1 MPPLPGS
8 AEAADAPDAAT
19 GAPIDDFIRSRFVEM
34 FLGNGRNGQ
43 LGMFAAAAALAFIWF
58 DGTESTSALAWLGL
72 MLAVGLGRLRFT
84 QRLVRHPDSRR
95 STRRIAALLA
105 VNGLLMA
112 VPLTAFADLGEHG
125 RAAMTMILTA
135 AAAASVATT
144 AGYGRIFLA
153 FAAPMLLPLAAAWAV
168 LAGDG
173 PALPGALGMGVLILM
188 FLAYM
193 SVVGRQAYAVF
204 DESCRIRYA
213 ERERNAELNSA
224 LERADQASRAKTQF
238 LAAAS
243 HDLRQPIHS
252 MNALLA
258 ALSLRRLDERTREI
272 VDLLGSVNQAMVGQL
287 DGLLEISRLDAGVV
301 RPELAALRL
310 DEFAAMHHA
319 MVAPVAAERGLRCM
333 LVLDREVTVRTDR
346 ALLSRVLG
354 NLTDNAMKFTSRGG
368 LVEIALQH
376 DGARAWLS
384 VRDTGIGIAE
394 AEHER
399 IFQEFYQVG
408 NVERDRSRGL
418 GLGLSIVSR
427 LCALLGAEL
436 RLSSRP
442 GQGTTLSVGL
452 TAVASGPAQTAGEAG
467 PAALAGLSVL
477 VIDDEAQVRD
487 SMRLLLGE
495 LGCRVHLADGTAQA
509 RQVLAA
515 TRIDA
520 ALSDLRLREGDS
532 GLVALH
538 EVQAQQPWARVVLVS
553 GDTAPDRIREAEAAG
568 VPLLHKPVA
577 VAKLLAALNVRVP

>member
-1 MPPLPGS
+1 MPPQPGRT
-8 AEAADAPDAAT
+8 EAADAPNAAA

-34 FLGNGRNGQ
+34 FLSNGRNGQ
-43 LGMFAAAAALAFIWF
+43 LGMFAAGAALAFIWF

-72 MLAVGLGRLRFT
+72 MLAVGLARLRFT
-84 QRLVRHPDSRR
+84 QRLVRHRDSRR
-95 STRRIAALLA
+95 STRRIAVLLA

-112 VPLTAFADLGEHG
+112 VPLTAFAHLGEQG

-224 LERADQASRAKTQF
+224 LERADQANRTKTQF

-301 RPELAALRL
+301 KPELAALRL

-333 LVLDREVTVRTDR
+333 LALDHAVTVRSDR

-354 NLTDNAMKFTSRGG
+354 NLTDNAMKFTPRGG
-368 LVEIALQH
+368 EVEIALQH

-394 AEHER
+394 EEHER
-399 IFQEFYQVG
+399 VFQEFYQVG

-418 GLGLSIVSR
+418 GLGLSIVAR

-436 RLSSRP
+436 RLRSRP
-442 GQGTTLSVGL
+442 GQGTTLSIGL
-452 TAVASGPAQTAGEAG
+452 TAVPPDPARPAGEAG
-467 PAALAGLSVL
+467 IAALAGLSVL
-477 VIDDEAQVRD
+477 VIDDEAQVRE

-495 LGCRVHLADGTAQA
+495 LGCRIHLADGTAQA
-509 RQVLAA
+509 REVLAA

-532 GLVALH
+532 GLIALR
-538 EVQAQQPWARVVLVS
+538 EVQAQQPWARVVLVT

-568 VPLLHKPVA
+568 LPLLHQPVA
-577 VAKLLAALNVRVP
+577 GWPR